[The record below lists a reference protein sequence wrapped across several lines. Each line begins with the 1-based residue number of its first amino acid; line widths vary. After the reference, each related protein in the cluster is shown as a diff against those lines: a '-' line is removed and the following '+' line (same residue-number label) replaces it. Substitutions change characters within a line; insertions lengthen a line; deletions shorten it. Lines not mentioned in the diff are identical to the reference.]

1 MKYKVKRGKSISKSI
16 IPPLKS
22 LFQVVP
28 LVAPREVG
36 QDWLVGHLEVP
47 CLDLGAGHHR
57 GDGGAGGTGDEV
69 AQQAEPGKRTR
80 KIYLNLSLNFVPEI
94 DVCRRC
100 FFLKKRNYLCE
111 TKTPQRK
118 NFGNSL
124 YLQIREKAIVVGGAV
139 LDVLGLYYSS

>member
-57 GDGGAGGTGDEV
+57 GDGGAGGTTGDDV
-69 AQQAEPGKRTR
+69 AQQAEPGIRYR
-80 KIYLNLSLNFVPEI
+80 KIYLNLCINFVREI
-94 DVCRRC
+94 DVLSAM
-100 FFLKKRNYLCE
+100 FF
-111 TKTPQRK
+111 
-118 NFGNSL
+118 
-124 YLQIREKAIVVGGAV
+124 
-139 LDVLGLYYSS
+139 

>member
-36 QDWLVGHLEVP
+36 QDWLVGHLEVL

-57 GDGGAGGTGDEV
+57 GDGGAGGTTGDDV
-69 AQQAEPGKRTR
+69 AQQAEPGIRYR
-80 KIYLNLSLNFVPEI
+80 KIYLNLCINFMREI
-94 DVCRRC
+94 DVLSAM
-100 FFLKKRNYLCE
+100 FF
-111 TKTPQRK
+111 
-118 NFGNSL
+118 
-124 YLQIREKAIVVGGAV
+124 
-139 LDVLGLYYSS
+139 